1 MKSIHN
7 IEILE
12 VYPIDDYQ
20 LELTFSNDETYIVNF
35 LPLLDYPAFEHL
47 KDLSKFKQFALING
61 TLQWK
66 ENVDI
71 APEFLYSFAQ
81 KNALIVSK

>member
-1 MKSIHN
+1 MKSIQN
-7 IEILE
+7 IKILE
-12 VYPIDDYQ
+12 VYPVDAYQ
-20 LELTFSNDETYIVNF
+20 LELTFSNHETYIVNF
-35 LPLLDYPAFEHL
+35 LPLLDFPAFEHL
-47 KDLSKFKQFALING
+47 KDLSNFKQFALING

-71 APEFLYSFAQ
+71 APEFLYAYAQ